1 MPKPW
6 ELYTPQETSTPPWE
20 KFSEEKTKP
29 WDSFKE
35 SFGSAKKTLG
45 SMIGKVRKP
54 IDLLADTSTELA
66 TTGGLDFSNQQPADL
81 QNQPSLIP
89 FKEQG
94 QITPEEQKIQSEV
107 NLDVDLFQLADN
119 IATVGFDS
127 KDEAMKVK
135 KRQDF
140 IMSRAPLIASGMAS
154 PIAVMGFEIFNQLKG
169 LSVSSNTG
177 QKYDP
182 LQTKQLTDL
191 LPDDTPQPLRLGLSV
206 GEMVGDVA
214 LLGTLLNMANKG
226 ILDSTLKEVES
237 KMTNRGYSK
246 EDVKSASEV
255 LKNVVKGSTEK
266 NIKASFGVEKWE
278 PMVQVKPSPKL
289 PGVKG
294 VVKGGVKGTEIVK
307 PKSIPEITPKIPE
320 SAVVLPEAE
329 QEISE
334 IAQGETITL
343 YRASP
348 NFPSDKFSKGTYFAD
363 NARKARYYAE
373 SHYKGEPS
381 DIKIQ
386 QFTLPQSSVFKE
398 PSTGNYRTMEEASVV
413 KAQPTPTT
421 PPDAQKLG
429 VVSEVPPKVEIPQ
442 GEVKPVETPQNKLKK
457 IYHGSNIE
465 KIDKFELMEGL
476 RTGAFGGLKKVK
488 PGAVFFTKDKS
499 VARFMADDRVEGIG
513 RGKSTIHERDVDLGK
528 VLDMRKIS
536 VLQKALDKADINAN
550 DVYGILTTYGGETVQ
565 GLLDADVMEK
575 TQLWK
580 LFDEK
585 EWTDKL
591 ISAGYDS
598 AIFPDIKGDTIAVMN
613 LEKLNKAPLPQSDPL
628 VEEARKYKSAE
639 EWVSTYRGSATQ
651 YSGYNPNIRKFGTT
665 EGSERISDLGVDP
678 ELDVT
683 IYRGV
688 SDGNKKLIN
697 AKIVDGDFVTTD
709 SMSAES
715 YAGKNNV
722 VSMKVKAKDLIHDF
736 PDEFDS
742 NKPFGVGAEFI
753 YSDNKNKLI
762 KYTDKQLTEIWNK
775 ANKVDETSVKQ
786 TIETPKSDPLVEEA
800 RKYKSAEEFVKRQNI
815 DIKDKPKGIG
825 NKISSGIYQGFTYD
839 NAIKNA
845 LTNADTD
852 IVSVEVFTEPT
863 LLLSDKKKISHYQ
876 LISYGQTP
884 RKKSLPKSFNNYI
897 EGLLKTKSQLTEI
910 WNKANKVDETS
921 VKQTIE
927 KSGGQFIGIQE
938 GFDDVKSM
946 AMFNDPKTGSTLSLP
961 IDGVTSEAVSE
972 KLGKTEK
979 VFKRKPLGSKKVSE
993 PVKADKKLTEESG
1006 VVANP
1011 LEVAQKTKEYVNKN
1025 WTTLRE
1031 KIEDDWIRVK
1041 KLTQKEGVKLTEANN
1056 PYEAETRY
1064 WGRVGTRMEDT
1075 LDQISDIDKGIAKVE
1090 KKYKSPEI
1098 NKDIDRYLIAKHAPE
1113 RNVVH
1118 GEESAGITSE
1128 QASKNIKEIEGK
1140 SYGKEVKQIAKDI
1153 KKLNEKTLDV
1163 LLEGEVISQGDY
1175 DKLRK
1180 LYPNHIPLNRVMS
1193 ESEDFVQILTSRGF
1207 NVQGTGIKRAFGSKK
1222 EVADILGNVTA
1233 NLRSAIA
1240 RSEKNIVDNHT
1251 LNFARDNDYFDGLF
1265 EEIKPKTIGKT
1276 FEGGFIQEHI
1286 NDPSVL
1292 PVREKGKQ
1300 VYLKIN
1306 DPQIAVAFRGVNRI
1320 KVDDLTRMVAAFTRF
1335 YAGLMTRFNPE
1346 FAVPNKVRDLQE
1358 TMVYMASKKDIG
1370 FSGAAK
1376 TAIKDPV
1383 SIKAVVDYMGGKD
1396 TEGARLYQQ
1405 MKEDGGTTGGLGL
1418 STKKQTEI
1426 DIDKIRRINRNKPRK
1441 VAEIALRVVDNW
1453 NAIFEDSTRLS
1464 VYRQSLSQGLSRK
1477 KSAVYAKEASINFN
1491 KMGALSPMTNGIWM
1505 FSNASVQGSA
1515 KMLRAMR
1522 DPKVAGMVLATI
1534 GGSIYAI
1541 NEYNDKIDPEWRS
1554 KVSEWD
1560 RLNGITIML
1569 PSNKGVRYITI
1580 PVSWGLKPIKVGMDY
1595 FIDYTQGHETDIKT
1609 AMSKVL
1615 AAISEGY
1622 NPVGGTDIVSA
1633 VTPTILD
1640 LPVDISRNRSWTGG
1654 KIRPNWNQSAPD
1666 SIKYFDSLKDK
1677 LMGKKFI
1684 GWTRK
1689 LGEKGIEISPADMN
1703 YAFQQ
1708 LVGGTGRFT
1717 QKVFET
1723 ISGVKKGKIEAKEIP
1738 FISRFYRDI
1747 PEDRIRG
1754 ESKEFESLK
1763 DALKKQDKERFYF
1776 NQEAELV
1783 YEGMKQIPAKEAN
1796 ENYNKMKENNPRLA
1810 KKIKHLRENEKYKL
1824 TYIERLTK
1832 QLGVTNGERSKYIW
1846 SKVSELKTGKEKN
1859 TYLKD
1864 LRKKKII
1871 SDNVWEQLVSMSKKK
1886 GKKTLGSK
1894 IGKDLLNE
1902 NK

>member
-246 EDVKSASEV
+246 EDVKSVSEV

-307 PKSIPEITPKIPE
+307 PKSIPEITPKIPK
-320 SAVVLPEAE
+320 SAVMLPKSGK
-329 QEISE
+329 EI
-334 IAQGETITL
+334 
-343 YRASP
+343 Y
-348 NFPSDKFSKGTYFAD
+348 
-363 NARKARYYAE
+363 
-373 SHYKGEPS
+373 
-381 DIKIQ
+381 
-386 QFTLPQSSVFKE
+386 
-398 PSTGNYRTMEEASVV
+398 
-413 KAQPTPTT
+413 QPTPTT

-442 GEVKPVETPQNKLKK
+442 GEVKPVETP
-457 IYHGSNIE
+457 
-465 KIDKFELMEGL
+465 
-476 RTGAFGGLKKVK
+476 
-488 PGAVFFTKDKS
+488 KS
-499 VARFMADDRVEGIG
+499 
-513 RGKSTIHERDVDLGK
+513 S
-528 VLDMRKIS
+528 
-536 VLQKALDKADINAN
+536 
-550 DVYGILTTYGGETVQ
+550 
-565 GLLDADVMEK
+565 
-575 TQLWK
+575 
-580 LFDEK
+580 
-585 EWTDKL
+585 
-591 ISAGYDS
+591 
-598 AIFPDIKGDTIAVMN
+598 
-613 LEKLNKAPLPQSDPL
+613 PL

-786 TIETPKSDPLVEEA
+786 TIE
-800 RKYKSAEEFVKRQNI
+800 
-815 DIKDKPKGIG
+815 
-825 NKISSGIYQGFTYD
+825 
-839 NAIKNA
+839 
-845 LTNADTD
+845 
-852 IVSVEVFTEPT
+852 
-863 LLLSDKKKISHYQ
+863 
-876 LISYGQTP
+876 
-884 RKKSLPKSFNNYI
+884 
-897 EGLLKTKSQLTEI
+897 
-910 WNKANKVDETS
+910 
-921 VKQTIE
+921 

-979 VFKRKPLGSKKVSE
+979 VFKEKKVFG
-993 PVKADKKLTEESG
+993 KADKKFTEESG

-1011 LEVAQKTKEYVNKN
+1011 LEVTQKTKEYVNKN

-1075 LDQISDIDKGIAKVE
+1075 LDQISDIDKEIAKVE

-1595 FIDYTQGHETDIKT
+1595 FIDYTQGHEKDIKT

-1615 AAISEGY
+1615 AAIWEGY

-1640 LPVDISRNRSWTGG
+1640 LRIDISRNRSWTGG

-1796 ENYNKMKENNPRLA
+1796 ENYNKMEENNPRLA

-1832 QLGVTNGERSKYIW
+1832 QLGDTNGERFKYIW

-1864 LRKKKII
+1864 LIKKKII

>member
-762 KYTDKQLTEIWNK
+762 KYTDK
-775 ANKVDETSVKQ
+775 
-786 TIETPKSDPLVEEA
+786 
-800 RKYKSAEEFVKRQNI
+800 
-815 DIKDKPKGIG
+815 
-825 NKISSGIYQGFTYD
+825 
-839 NAIKNA
+839 
-845 LTNADTD
+845 
-852 IVSVEVFTEPT
+852 
-863 LLLSDKKKISHYQ
+863 
-876 LISYGQTP
+876 
-884 RKKSLPKSFNNYI
+884 
-897 EGLLKTKSQLTEI
+897 QLTEI